1 MIKELCN
8 KLKEKRNELGY
19 SIEYVVEKTK
29 LHPLMIKDIEEGN
42 LTNENATYIRGF
54 IKIYAALLKVDLGS
68 SLEEIGASKPVVRKR
83 VSRIKKVDSS
93 TVFTDIGRIIKKI
106 SPEVRKKTI
115 IILVGIAL
123 LWVFFIV
130 SSFVIGKITKF
141 FTAPVKIVKEVK
153 KEKRPQAAEVF
164 TEREELVA
172 TLTAKRNCFLKVL
185 VDGNI
190 LFEGVLKKGARETWR
205 GDKEIELKI
214 RDGSAI
220 DLEVNG
226 RAIPTLTSL
235 HKPIKSLK
243 ITPSGIVV
251 DK

>member
-8 KLKEKRNELGY
+8 KLKEKRKELGY
-19 SIEYVVEKTK
+19 SIEYAVEKTK
-29 LHPLMIKDIEEGN
+29 LHPSMIRDIEEGN
-42 LTNENATYIRGF
+42 LANENPTYIRGF

-68 SLEEIGASKPVVRKR
+68 SLEEIGAPKPVVRKR
-83 VSRIKKVDSS
+83 EPKVRKIDGSIIFNRISS
-93 TVFTDIGRIIKKI
+93 IVRKI
-106 SPEVRKKTI
+106 SPEVRKK
-115 IILVGIAL
+115 IILVLAGIAL

-130 SSFVIGKITKF
+130 SSFVVGKITKF
-141 FTAPVKIVKEVK
+141 FTAPAKSTQEVG
-153 KEKRPQAAEVF
+153 KEKGLKTATALLEG
-164 TEREELVA
+164 EELVA
-172 TLTAKRNCFLKVL
+172 ILTAKKNCFLRVV
-185 VDGNI
+185 VDGDL

-220 DLEVNG
+220 TLEVNG
-226 RAIPTLTSL
+226 RSIPTLTSL
-235 HKPIKSLK
+235 RKPIKSLK